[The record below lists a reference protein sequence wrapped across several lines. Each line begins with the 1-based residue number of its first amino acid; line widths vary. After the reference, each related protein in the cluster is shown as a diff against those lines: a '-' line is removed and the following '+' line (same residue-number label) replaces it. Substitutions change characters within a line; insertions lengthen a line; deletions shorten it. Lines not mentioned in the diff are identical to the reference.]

1 MMSAEKDNGRAVTTP
16 NYSYLESS
24 VKNERE
30 ALIVAEVTSYP
41 HDLVARCG
49 VLLWEVMQSISFKV
63 MISRGLIC
71 ALHLGGKTLIA
82 ELSSIHEQLMIAEK
96 MLEECQYYNE
106 IFKGGTDNDERAR
119 AEHKN

>member
-49 VLLWEVMQSISFKV
+49 VLLWEVMQKYLFQ
-63 MISRGLIC
+63 GDD
-71 ALHLGGKTLIA
+71 
-82 ELSSIHEQLMIAEK
+82 
-96 MLEECQYYNE
+96 
-106 IFKGGTDNDERAR
+106 FKGAYMRLTSRR
-119 AEHKN
+119 